1 MVDSRVVHQDDYCVV
16 RLEPKLRLVTFVRNA
31 TRIPDVETGK
41 KTFGALARLDL
52 RDADVLL
59 SDLREAPGNNS
70 PEWETLFDQA
80 GRRFF
85 FSRFQKRAALVRTMA
100 GKLQVE
106 RIARTGGASE
116 AFCAFFDEVEA
127 RRWLLE

>member
-1 MVDSRVVHQDDYCVV
+1 MSESRVVHEDAYCTV
-16 RLEPKLRLVTFVRNA
+16 RLEPTFRLVTFVRNA
-31 TRIPDVETGK
+31 TRIPDVEAGK
-41 KTFGALARLDL
+41 KTFGALGKLDL
-52 RDADVLL
+52 GDADRLL

-70 PEWETLFDQA
+70 PEWEALFDQA

-85 FSRFQKRAALVRTMA
+85 FERFRKRVVLVRTIA

-106 RIARTGGASE
+106 RIAKSGGTNGDFRALLDE
-116 AFCAFFDEVEA
+116 AEA